1 MKDTERVIIDT
12 SVRYL
17 RQKKRE
23 YRHRVRYVFE
33 EKKERLFMNKGKE
46 IRGKIKTS
54 IKKNKI
60 IYMR

>member
-1 MKDTERVIIDT
+1 MTDIERVIIDT

-54 IKKNKI
+54 I
-60 IYMR
+60 